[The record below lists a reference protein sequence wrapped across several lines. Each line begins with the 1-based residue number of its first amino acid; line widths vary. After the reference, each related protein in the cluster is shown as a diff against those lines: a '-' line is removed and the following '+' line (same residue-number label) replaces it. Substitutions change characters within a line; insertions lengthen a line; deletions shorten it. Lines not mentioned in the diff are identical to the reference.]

1 MTPAD
6 LGTTNVWLALIAI
19 ASLIQSA
26 ILVAVLVGALRFYR
40 RTESRIDELK
50 RDVLEPMQARAN
62 RVMGEMEDVMAR
74 VRAMDD
80 RVTNVVTRT
89 TDGLGLVATVARR
102 KLWPVVGLVRGVRAV
117 LGALADKRRQT
128 KALVNLNEDEKQRFS
143 YEGGPAYAR
152 TANLR

>member
-40 RTESRIDELK
+40 RTESKIDEIK
-50 RDVLEPMQARAN
+50 RDVVEPMQARAN
-62 RVMGEMEDVMAR
+62 KVMGEMEDVMAR

-80 RVTNVVTRT
+80 RVTNAVTRT
-89 TDGLGLVATVARR
+89 TDGLGLVAAVTKR
-102 KLWPVVGLVRGVRAV
+102 KLWPVVGLVRGVRAA
-117 LGALADKRRQT
+117 LGALAEKR
-128 KALVNLNEDEKQRFS
+128 
-143 YEGGPAYAR
+143 
-152 TANLR
+152 

>member
-26 ILVAVLVGALRFYR
+26 ILVAVLIGAVRFYR
-40 RTESRIDELK
+40 RTENRIDELK
-50 RDVLEPMQARAN
+50 RDVIEPMQARAN
-62 RVMGEMEDVMAR
+62 KVMGEMEDVMAR

-102 KLWPVVGLVRGVRAV
+102 KLWPVLGLVRGVRAAF
-117 LGALADKRRQT
+117 GALSDRRRQT
-128 KALVNLNEDEKQRFS
+128 KALVKLNDDEKQRFS

-152 TANLR
+152 TTHVR